1 MGRDTYHPPTYFA
14 CYSNLLRLAVL
25 DTNIIPDKTTS
36 KILIARVAPGIARFA
51 LSLPEAGVHLPDQK
65 HTRNIFERF

>member
-1 MGRDTYHPPTYFA
+1 
-14 CYSNLLRLAVL
+14 VL
-25 DTNIIPDKTTS
+25 HTNIIPDKTTS

>member
-1 MGRDTYHPPTYFA
+1 
-14 CYSNLLRLAVL
+14 VL
-25 DTNIIPDKTTS
+25 QQPVATSSAPYNIIPDKTTS